1 MSTATALATLPP
13 GLVWQARQLAQQQG
27 PVLPT
32 GHAALDAELPGGGWP
47 GAGIIELLHDHPGIG
62 ELSLLLPVLCQGASR
77 RWQAW
82 ICPPWQPYAP
92 ALQAAGI
99 DLDAVLLIT
108 PDNPAAALWACRQ
121 TLASGNCSA
130 VLAWLPRID
139 NTGLRRLQLAAEDGA
154 TPLFLFRSRNSARQ
168 PSPAPLRLALSGA
181 NGQLRIDIVKRRG
194 PLSHR
199 PVLLP
204 YASLMH
210 GSSCAG

>member
-1 MSTATALATLPP
+1 MSAATALATLPP
-13 GLVWQARQLAQQQG
+13 GLVWQARQMAHQHG

-47 GAGIIELLHDHPGIG
+47 SAGIIELLHDHPGVG
-62 ELSLLLPVLCQGASR
+62 ELSLLLPLLRQASVR
-77 RWQAW
+77 RWQTW
-82 ICPPWQPYAP
+82 VCPPWQPYAP

-121 TLASGNCSA
+121 ALASGNCSV

-139 NTGLRRLQLAAEDGA
+139 NAGLRRLQLAAEDGT
-154 TPLFLFRSRNSARQ
+154 TPLFLFRARNSTRQ

-181 NGQLRIDIVKRRG
+181 GGQLRIDIVKRRG

-204 YASLMH
+204 YSSLMQRTP
-210 GSSCAG
+210 CAG